1 MRPDA
6 RANRRLA
13 VLTAVLGASLVS
25 TAVHYTDN
33 YIAFDSYPGSDSISR
48 IEVPISWVVL
58 TAIGI
63 AGYVLYRRGRYR
75 PAHVLLG
82 AYALTGLTTPLHY
95 TEGSPADLTVWR
107 NISIMGDGVIGAAVL
122 AVVLWSWS
130 TRDRLVAN
138 REPTPA

>member
-1 MRPDA
+1 MRPEA
-6 RANRRLA
+6 HSNRRLA
-13 VLTAVLGASLVS
+13 VLTAVLAASFIS

-48 IEVPISWVVL
+48 IDVPISWVVL
-58 TAIGI
+58 TAIGV

-75 PAHVLLG
+75 PAHVMLG

-95 TEGSPADLTVWR
+95 TEGSPSDLSVWR
-107 NISIMGDGVIGAAVL
+107 NVSIIGDGVIGLAVL
-122 AVVLWSWS
+122 GVVVWSWS
-130 TRDRLVAN
+130 TRDRLLAH